1 VAPSSLLAK
10 FPPTHIAAGGL
21 DPLLDDGVHFA
32 HRLLK
37 VQRPVTTLFSFF
49 LRHTACSLDVAM
61 ASQPME

>member
-1 VAPSSLLAK
+1 MAPSSLLAK

-37 VQRPVTTLFSFF
+37 EQRPVPTLF
-49 LRHTACSLDVAM
+49 LRHTAYSLYMAM
-61 ASQPME
+61 SQPME

>member
-1 VAPSSLLAK
+1 MAPSSLLAK

-37 VQRPVTTLFSFF
+37 EQRPVATLFF

-61 ASQPME
+61 SQPME

>member
-1 VAPSSLLAK
+1 MAPSSLLAK

-37 VQRPVTTLFSFF
+37 EQRPVTTLFFFFF
-49 LRHTACSLDVAM
+49 LRHIACSLDVAM
-61 ASQPME
+61 SQPLE